1 MQYYV
6 HEDEHEVILDLE
18 LDNMGEEKR
27 LEIALK
33 DLYLDGSCN
42 QIYTKL
48 NKNELGEFILALTD
62 LYNQM

>member
-1 MQYYV
+1 MEYYV

-18 LDNMGEEKR
+18 LNNMGEDKK

-33 DLYLDGSCN
+33 DPYLNGDCN
-42 QIYTKL
+42 QIYTTL
-48 NKNELGEFILALTD
+48 NKKELGEFILALTD